1 MNLKNMLG
9 AFGIGFTSEFS
20 AKTLAE
26 FLKGSLTKLS
36 EDKLKQKFAE
46 KGKMEIGRSRLVHA
60 LSDMGDKAKNL
71 LKYHQMASAGT
82 LFDLKGKPIKENRF
96 VYLLSELDEARL
108 EDTLRWLNDLPE
120 EEFRQI
126 MELLDENSWGDN
138 VFKMKEKFKKAFDH
152 FAHFF
157 QNHLNLNQGSMKIFL
172 DELKK
177 KTKKSL
183 RALKLET
190 KTSVSEI
197 KKIKF

>member
-26 FLKGSLTKLS
+26 FLRGTLTKLS

-60 LSDMGDKAKNL
+60 LSDMGNKAKNM
-71 LKYHQMASAGT
+71 LKYHQMASAGN

-126 MELLDENSWGDN
+126 LELLDEDAWGDN
-138 VFKMKEKFKKAFDH
+138 IFKMKEKFKKAFDH
-152 FAHFF
+152 FAKFF
-157 QNHLNLNQGSMKIFL
+157 KSHINLNQGLLKTFL

-177 KTKKSL
+177 KAKKSL
-183 RALKLET
+183 RALRLET